1 MDLTHLINQIQ
12 HPKMVAQLN
21 LIKSLLSNT
30 LFLTVILCFALIS
43 CSQQKKE
50 DPKGFELKIEQL
62 TSGAKHHFFGYIG
75 QCQTI
80 PWNASGQYILGM
92 EIDTISRM
100 PLPDEAA
107 SIFVIDTRDN
117 NKIIYLD
124 KTYAWNPQQ
133 GTMFYWNPNEPE
145 TQFFFNDRDLETG
158 KVFTVLYDV
167 SERKRVKEYR
177 YEDTPIGN
185 GGVAA
190 DGSAWLGLNYGRMAR
205 LRLVTGYPE
214 AFDFSKDD
222 IAPDNDGIFIVD
234 VKTGEKRLL
243 VSFAQIA
250 EKIKD
255 TDPNLHTG
263 LFINHSLW
271 NRNADKVYFFARAG
285 WDGKRTSGERVNV
298 PFTINVDGT
307 GLTAH
312 SQFVGGHPE
321 WDEGNVIIGSAPDET
336 GAIRQVRYDVDKK
349 EIIEYMGNPE
359 IFPNPEGD
367 ISLSPNGNMFAN
379 GFVNGNKNSYTILR
393 RSDGYFVYTEGLSKG
408 EYKGDIRIDPAPR
421 WNRTNDAILVPG
433 IDKNETRQMFMIKM
447 IPSN

>member
-1 MDLTHLINQIQ
+1 MIRFPIKHPEKLTDPTNHYIFIL
-12 HPKMVAQLN
+12 
-21 LIKSLLSNT
+21 
-30 LFLTVILCFALIS
+30 LCFFMLS
-43 CSQQKKE
+43 CTQEKKQTAE
-50 DPKGFELKIEQL
+50 EFELKIEQL
-62 TSGAKHHFFGYIG
+62 TSGPKHHFFGYIG

-107 SIFVIDTRDN
+107 TIFIIDTKDN

-133 GTMFYWNPNEPE
+133 GTMFYWNPNAPE

-167 SERKRVKEYR
+167 SERKRVKEYK
-177 YEDTPIGN
+177 YADTPIGN

-205 LRLVTGYPE
+205 LRLVTGYPGT
-214 AFDFSKDD
+214 FDFSQDE

-234 VKTGEKRLL
+234 VKTGEKKLL

-271 NRNADKVYFFARAG
+271 NRNSDMVYFFARGG
-285 WDGKRTSGERVNV
+285 WDDNVTSGKRVNV
-298 PFTINVDGT
+298 PFSVRSDGT
-307 GLTAH
+307 DLTVH
-312 SQFVGGHPE
+312 TQFIGGHPE
-321 WDEGNVIIGSAPDET
+321 WDEGYVMFGSAQGEYGET
-336 GAIRQVRYDVDKK
+336 RQVRYDVLKK
-349 EIIEYMGNPE
+349 EIIEYVGNVA
-359 IFPNPEGD
+359 IFQEPEGD
-367 ISLSPNGNMFAN
+367 VSLSPDAN
-379 GFVNGNKNSYTILR
+379 WFVNGYENYETNMNIHTVFR
-393 RSDGYFVYTEGLSKG
+393 RSDGAFARMGVYNGGYTKNR
-408 EYKGDIRIDPAPR
+408 DIRIDAAPR

-433 IDKNETRQMFMIKM
+433 KDKEDETRQMFVIKV
-447 IPSN
+447 IPKTK